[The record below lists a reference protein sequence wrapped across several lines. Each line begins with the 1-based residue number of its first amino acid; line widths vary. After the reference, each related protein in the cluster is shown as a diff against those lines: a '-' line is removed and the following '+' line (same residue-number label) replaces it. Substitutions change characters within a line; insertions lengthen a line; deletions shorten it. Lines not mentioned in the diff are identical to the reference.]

1 MEKSGESRKELG
13 GRIKSWSP
21 KWMEVWKERG
31 WMFVYFGRKELL
43 FFFLGDIIMQGTD
56 RNSFSN
62 VGVQFC

>member
-1 MEKSGESRKELG
+1 MDGSLEGKGMDVCLLWEKG
-13 GRIKSWSP
+13 IA
-21 KWMEVWKERG
+21 
-31 WMFVYFGRKELL
+31 

>member
-1 MEKSGESRKELG
+1 MNRGRNLADELKVG
-13 GRIKSWSP
+13 HRNG
-21 KWMEVWKERG
+21 WK
-31 WMFVYFGRKELL
+31 FGRKGDGCLFTLGERNCF